1 MVNANDAI
9 GQTFML
15 HKRTWSGAHRLII
28 AGRAS
33 LDQKKKKKSKPNQK
47 EKKKVY
53 YFLVM
58 LFGLW
63 PWRGCWSHLR
73 MGSISIKHYVVVV
86 WSLGSRPDGVSIAA
100 APSLYEKK
108 KNAVVCCCRW
118 KSSSSADKSGAAFW
132 LSLAGHRGAKQP
144 IHLISSREFFP
155 LAHRGGLRRR
165 LLVFFFFFLFYRG
178 FIQPLTHTLPNAHKK
193 HNRNIVSCLAAL

>member
-1 MVNANDAI
+1 MIRSPLVNNSWPCKFRPRKKQKIETKPKRKEESLLFFGYVVWVVAMAGMLISSSDGVN
-9 GQTFML
+9 L
-15 HKRTWSGAHRLII
+15 HKALCCCCMVARESARRREYCRC
-28 AGRAS
+28 AVA
-33 LDQKKKKKSKPNQK
+33 
-47 EKKKVY
+47 
-53 YFLVM
+53 
-58 LFGLW
+58 
-63 PWRGCWSHLR
+63 LR
-73 MGSISIKHYVVVV
+73 
-86 WSLGSRPDGVSIAA
+86 
-100 APSLYEKK
+100 KK